1 MPPPGNLRV
10 AGWPASVLVTPA
22 GGQDAEMDRSGSR
35 MEDPVLTILVGDVM
49 EPGDADTVRSAQP
62 ARWPPLDL
70 FESWRS
76 FLVRADVPGIK
87 AGDLEVT
94 FVGGLLVVRGAR
106 YVAVGP
112 EGERFHQLERP
123 AGSFRRAVALPTA
136 ATPEMVEASVEDGVL
151 TVVIPKSAPA
161 APNGVTVRPM
171 ALEVRRQEPG

>member
-1 MPPPGNLRV
+1 MPPTGNLRV
-10 AGWPASVLVTPA
+10 AGWPAAVLVTPA
-22 GGQDAEMDRSGSR
+22 GGQDAEMDRFGSR
-35 MEDPVLTILVGDVM
+35 MEDPVLTILVGDV

-76 FLVRADVPGIK
+76 FLVRVDVPGIK

-94 FVGGLLVVRGAR
+94 FVGGLLVVTGAR
-106 YVAVGP
+106 YLAVGP

-151 TVVIPKSAPA
+151 TVVIPKLAPT
-161 APNGVTVRPM
+161 APNGVTVGPT
-171 ALEVRRQEPG
+171 AFEVARRQESG